1 MIRRGG
7 VFVVAVAIAGLTA
20 ASAAAGPVSL
30 DLRAGRLGDSVLAL
44 GRQAG
49 VSIAVDDPVLW
60 ARPVPAIRGRFTARQ
75 ALAKL
80 ARSTGSTIRSAGAG
94 GWRLVARA
102 APPRAAQRRLP
113 GATANA
119 APAVPTIAGADII
132 VAASK
137 RDTRLRDFAGQ
148 VAHLDGIDLALGGAG
163 GSDAVLAR
171 LASVSSTHLG
181 AGRNKLFIRGIADS
195 SFTGPTQ
202 TTVGQYLGDI
212 RLSYN
217 APDPD
222 LRLYDIASVEVL
234 EGPQGTLYGAGSLG
248 GIIRTVPNAPV
259 IDHTTAAIATGMSA
273 TTHGDPG
280 GDIGGTLNLPV
291 LEGRMALRIVGY
303 AVTEGGYIDNPTLG
317 QSDVNR
323 TSIAG
328 GRGTLRVDLGRD
340 WTLDLGGVY
349 QRTRGDDSQYTDRDA
364 PPRTR
369 NSAVVQGF
377 GADYRMGD
385 LVVSG
390 TLGGLMLR
398 SSTAIVGQ
406 TLTERYDATMVNG
419 DPRLFVQRNATA
431 MVTNE
436 TRLWRPMRAGFGW
449 VVGGSFTHNRTR
461 LSRALGAVEAP
472 VPVTGVTNRIDEA
485 TLYGEASVA
494 LFPGLIATGGARVT
508 RAALSG
514 TGQDL
519 AEALAPVAL
528 ARAQVTASR
537 RETSLLPSGSL
548 IATVLPRL
556 SLYARYQQ
564 GFRPGGL
571 AIESDFVRRFRNDR
585 VRTIES
591 GIRFGQSGIDPVS
604 VSAGLSHTLWDDIQA
619 DFIDGSGLPSTANIG
634 NGRIWSASAAA
645 AWRPVA
651 GLTIDAG
658 LTYNDSR
665 VTEPSQAYALAFA
678 RMSQVPN
685 IARFAGRL
693 GLDYS
698 RPLHGDLDLRVYGW
712 ARYVG
717 RSRLGIGPVLGEE
730 QGDYLDT
737 ALTMRVG
744 RPTLGLTLGVTNL
757 TDGTG
762 NRFALGTPFQIGSG
776 QITPLRPR
784 TLRLGIDAA
793 F

>member
-1 MIRRGG
+1 
-7 VFVVAVAIAGLTA
+7 
-20 ASAAAGPVSL
+20 
-30 DLRAGRLGDSVLAL
+30 
-44 GRQAG
+44 
-49 VSIAVDDPVLW
+49 
-60 ARPVPAIRGRFTARQ
+60 
-75 ALAKL
+75 
-80 ARSTGSTIRSAGAG
+80 
-94 GWRLVARA
+94 
-102 APPRAAQRRLP
+102 PPPAAQRRLP
-113 GATANA
+113 PGTAHA
-119 APAVPTIAGADII
+119 AVTTIAGADII

-259 IDHTTAAIATGMSA
+259 IDDTTAAIATGVSA

-280 GDIGGTLNLPV
+280 GDIGATLNLPV
-291 LEGRMALRIVGY
+291 MEGRMALRIVGY

-328 GRGTLRVDLGRD
+328 GRGTLRVDLGRN

-431 MVTNE
+431 MLTNE

-494 LFPGLIATGGARVT
+494 LFPGLIATGGARDASNL
-508 RAALSG
+508 AALLATRDPT
-514 TGQDL
+514 TGSEQRLTNMITSNAASLEQRKLVGD
-519 AEALAPVAL
+519 
-528 ARAQVTASR
+528 AQGAIRDGAVTAR
-537 RETSLLPSGSL
+537 DSGSGVDL
-548 IATVLPRL
+548 DSEAVDLLRFQQ
-556 SLYARYQQ
+556 AYQ
-564 GFRPGGL
+564 
-571 AIESDFVRRFRNDR
+571 
-585 VRTIES
+585 
-591 GIRFGQSGIDPVS
+591 
-604 VSAGLSHTLWDDIQA
+604 
-619 DFIDGSGLPSTANIG
+619 
-634 NGRIWSASAAA
+634 AS
-645 AWRPVA
+645 
-651 GLTIDAG
+651 
-658 LTYNDSR
+658 SR
-665 VTEPSQAYALAFA
+665 VIQTA
-678 RMSQVPN
+678 RDILQT
-685 IARFAGRL
+685 ILEIR
-693 GLDYS
+693 
-698 RPLHGDLDLRVYGW
+698 
-712 ARYVG
+712 
-717 RSRLGIGPVLGEE
+717 
-730 QGDYLDT
+730 
-737 ALTMRVG
+737 
-744 RPTLGLTLGVTNL
+744 
-757 TDGTG
+757 
-762 NRFALGTPFQIGSG
+762 
-776 QITPLRPR
+776 
-784 TLRLGIDAA
+784 
-793 F
+793 